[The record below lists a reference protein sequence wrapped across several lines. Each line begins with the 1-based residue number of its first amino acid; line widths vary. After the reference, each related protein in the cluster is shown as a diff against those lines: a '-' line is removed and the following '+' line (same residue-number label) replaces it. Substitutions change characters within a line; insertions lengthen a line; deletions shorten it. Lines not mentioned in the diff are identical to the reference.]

1 MPMDDDDAADGGG
14 ARPPLPP
21 DDRLWRHPSE
31 VGAFGFPTAGFA
43 PAGTDRD
50 AASVRSAPVAAVLVA
65 ALAGAVLTF
74 GLLAVTGYS
83 PRVVKHPVVEKVS
96 VTPVVSSPVLGS
108 GSTDGVQA
116 VAQRLGPAIVG
127 LDVER
132 DGDEV
137 HGSGVLFR
145 DDGMLLTS
153 AHVVDDADEIDVRLH
168 DGRRLR
174 GTLIGLDDSTDV
186 AVVDVD
192 ADHLPVAVLGSTKDL
207 AIGAPAL
214 AIGSSGSGRTASIS
228 TGVISAIGRTVQ
240 AVDGAA
246 LHGML
251 QTDAPISATA
261 CGGALVDT
269 SGAVVGIVSPVASDV
284 AARWGFATPIDL
296 AHKVALQLIQHGQA
310 MLGWLGVEGS
320 DLTAQQLAK
329 LGLAG
334 GARLQGIDAG
344 GPADSAGLR
353 PDDVITEVD
362 GEPVSSMPA
371 LMVELREHQPGEHVE
386 IGYVR
391 KGKRDEAT
399 VILGQRP

>member
-1 MPMDDDDAADGGG
+1 
-14 ARPPLPP
+14 
-21 DDRLWRHPSE
+21 
-31 VGAFGFPTAGFA
+31 
-43 PAGTDRD
+43 
-50 AASVRSAPVAAVLVA
+50 
-65 ALAGAVLTF
+65 
-74 GLLAVTGYS
+74 
-83 PRVVKHPVVEKVS
+83 VS

-116 VAQRLGPAIVG
+116 VAQRLSPAIVG

-153 AHVVDDADEIDVRLH
+153 AHVVDDADQIDVRLH
-168 DGRRLR
+168 DGRRLH
-174 GTLIGLDDSTDV
+174 GSLVGLDEGTDV
-186 AVVDVD
+186 AVVDVK
-192 ADHLPVAVLGSTKDL
+192 ADHLPVAVLGTTKDL

-214 AIGSSGSGRTASIS
+214 AIGSPGSDGTPLIS
-228 TGVISAIGRTVQ
+228 TGVISAMGRTVQ
-240 AVDGAA
+240 AIDGDA

-251 QTDAPISATA
+251 QTDAPISSASS
-261 CGGALVDT
+261 GGALVDT

-320 DLTAQQLAK
+320 DLTAQQLLK

-334 GARLQGIDAG
+334 GARLQGVDPG
-344 GPADSAGLR
+344 GPADSAGLK

-362 GEPVSSMPA
+362 GEPVSSMPN
-371 LMVELREHQPGEHVE
+371 LMVDLRDHQPGDHVE

-391 KGKRDEAT
+391 DGKRDEAT
-399 VILGQRP
+399 VILGQHP